1 MAFQSLDQFGDLFLI
16 QRLDFLFGSSWQYT
30 GIGRIVADQSVKHRL
45 LKRLVQDTMDV
56 LDGFGSKGLSGFIA
70 LLTGIVE
77 LLNILGGERF
87 QFDGT
92 QTGLDVILDG
102 GFVG

>member
-1 MAFQSLDQFGDLFLI
+1 MPPFCWRFLFSFV
-16 QRLDFLFGSSWQYT
+16 DFLLGSSGKHA
-30 GIGRIVADQSVKHRL
+30 GIGGIAADQSVEHSL
-45 LKRLVQDTMDV
+45 FQSLVQDSMDV

-77 LLNILGGERF
+77 LLNVLGSEGF

-102 GFVG
+102 GFIGTDGG